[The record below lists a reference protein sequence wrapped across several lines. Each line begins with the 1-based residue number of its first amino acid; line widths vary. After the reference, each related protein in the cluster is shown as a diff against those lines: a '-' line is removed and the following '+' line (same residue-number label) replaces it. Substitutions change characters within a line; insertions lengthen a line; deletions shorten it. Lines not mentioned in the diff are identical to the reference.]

1 MGKCDKIKICVIRLG
16 YFPWD
21 SRVSK
26 EVHALFS
33 AGYVVSVICLRKA
46 GQSFTEVVDGVR
58 VYRLPILNRRGS
70 RILYLCNNVLAL
82 SMVTVI
88 ISVLHFRYR
97 FDLIQVNTMP
107 DALVFTTLIPRLLG
121 AKVLLD
127 MQEPIPEL
135 WITKY
140 GAKRFA
146 TIVKL
151 LIMIEQWS
159 IKYANR
165 VITVNEKIR
174 KRFIERG
181 ANGRKIDVIRNVPEE
196 DVYENVNFRR
206 VQKEFIL
213 ITHGTIVERYGHEVI
228 IRALPILRNTINSLK
243 LYIVGDG
250 EYKQKI
256 VDLCNQLGCSD
267 SVIFTGLVPLE
278 QVYRYIQGSD
288 VGLVPIQM
296 SPFADLC
303 QPNKLFDYIAL
314 RKPVIT
320 SRLKAIEESFDD
332 SCVQFFESD
341 SPEDLA
347 RCILEL
353 YFNPDKGKTLAENA
367 YKQYEKLRWSET
379 KKVYLG
385 IVQELMRGK
394 EVDSNTVKSFSCSA
408 P

>member
-82 SMVTVI
+82 SMVTGI
-88 ISVLHFRYR
+88 ISALHFRYW

-151 LIMIEQWS
+151 LIMI
-159 IKYANR
+159 
-165 VITVNEKIR
+165 
-174 KRFIERG
+174 
-181 ANGRKIDVIRNVPEE
+181 
-196 DVYENVNFRR
+196 
-206 VQKEFIL
+206 
-213 ITHGTIVERYGHEVI
+213 
-228 IRALPILRNTINSLK
+228 
-243 LYIVGDG
+243 
-250 EYKQKI
+250 
-256 VDLCNQLGCSD
+256 
-267 SVIFTGLVPLE
+267 
-278 QVYRYIQGSD
+278 
-288 VGLVPIQM
+288 
-296 SPFADLC
+296 
-303 QPNKLFDYIAL
+303 
-314 RKPVIT
+314 
-320 SRLKAIEESFDD
+320 
-332 SCVQFFESD
+332 
-341 SPEDLA
+341 
-347 RCILEL
+347 
-353 YFNPDKGKTLAENA
+353 
-367 YKQYEKLRWSET
+367 
-379 KKVYLG
+379 
-385 IVQELMRGK
+385 
-394 EVDSNTVKSFSCSA
+394 
-408 P
+408 